1 MDRKVPQELEVPLS
15 GGDLTEG
22 LVRVGETVRRPRIA
36 ESDLVEALLLYLQRC
51 GFDGAPRFM
60 GIDDA
65 GRQVLSFVHGEVAG
79 RPWPDWVA
87 DDQRILSVARL
98 VRRYDDAAQGF
109 GLPPVPAAAVDPG
122 PAGMPASA
130 LGPATFVGH
139 MDICPE
145 NVVFR
150 NGQAWALIDFDLA
163 RPTNRLRE
171 VCNMLLWWSPLMP
184 APDREGSVRDLDVF
198 ARAALMVSAYGLGQA
213 DRALIAPRLSIAP
226 NGRGM
231 PCGIGP
237 VSGVVLG
244 SGSGTKAWA
253 NASSDAGS
261 GLNITSPNCIR
272 PSPAEDDRADHVAVT
287 VACWIIR
294 SPVGVPRENADAA
307 LGGTLTHQH
316 IGLRPTPFCAKIEVS
331 PTRRRNTC
339 QPPPRWSLRPSR
351 RCRI

>member
-1 MDRKVPQELEVPLS
+1 MGRSVEPVNRKEPDALEVPLL

-36 ESDLVEALLLYLQRC
+36 ESDLIEALLLYLQRC
-51 GFDGAPRFM
+51 RFDGAPRFL

-122 PAGMPASA
+122 PAGIPASTM
-130 LGPATFVGH
+130 GPATFVGH

-150 NGQAWALIDFDLA
+150 DGQAWALIDFDLA

-171 VCNMLLWWSPLMP
+171 VCSMLLWWAPLMP
-184 APDREGSVRDLDVF
+184 AQDREGSVRHLDVF
-198 ARAALMVSAYGLGQA
+198 ARAALMVSAYGLAKA
-213 DRALIAPRLSIAP
+213 DRALIAPAILNSTERTWHAMRHRAVQRGGPWQRLWDE
-226 NGRGM
+226 G
-231 PCGIGP
+231 
-237 VSGVVLG
+237 LG
-244 SGSGTKAWA
+244 ER
-253 NASSDAGS
+253 
-261 GLNITSPNCIR
+261 LIR
-272 PSPAEDDRADHVAVT
+272 RRQWLEHHFTELHQAVT
-287 VACWIIR
+287 
-294 SPVGVPRENADAA
+294 S
-307 LGGTLTHQH
+307 
-316 IGLRPTPFCAKIEVS
+316 
-331 PTRRRNTC
+331 
-339 QPPPRWSLRPSR
+339 
-351 RCRI
+351 